1 MLFGALDGAGGGW
14 AAWYAGV
21 FADAAFC
28 CELCEVGADVVVGG
42 AAEAWVDLGVEL
54 EHDFPAGECA
64 SALEEVEDLA
74 LAHVAVFDVHLEA
87 FAGVVDDAAVAGAD
101 DAKVGE
107 LEEALEGAAV
117 ACKVRDG
124 GGGAPEEGIAGEEDA
139 FFFEV
144 VAEGIDGVAGGGE
157 YLQADAAIEGDDVAV
172 AEGGD
177 VAGDAAFEEGTGVG
191 RDGDLGIEGFFG
203 PLEVAGVVGVVVGDG
218 SDGDLF
224 MSDGGEV
231 AFDEPSIAV
240 DGFAGVDG
248 DGLSAGFA
256 DEVDAGELGMHRVVV
271 GDEEGA
277 DGGGDLHGGSTG
289 RLG

>member
-1 MLFGALDGAGGGW
+1 M
-14 AAWYAGV
+14 
-21 FADAAFC
+21 
-28 CELCEVGADVVVGG
+28 
-42 AAEAWVDLGVEL
+42 
-54 EHDFPAGECA
+54 
-64 SALEEVEDLA
+64 
-74 LAHVAVFDVHLEA
+74 
-87 FAGVVDDAAVAGAD
+87 
-101 DAKVGE
+101 
-107 LEEALEGAAV
+107 
-117 ACKVRDG
+117 
-124 GGGAPEEGIAGEEDA
+124 
-139 FFFEV
+139 
-144 VAEGIDGVAGGGE
+144 AGGGE

-191 RDGDLGIEGFFG
+191 RDRDLGIEGFFG

-218 SDGDLF
+218 GDGDLF

-256 DEVDAGELGMHRVVV
+256 DEVDAGELGVHWVVV

-289 RLG
+289 RVG